1 MKVFV
6 VLRTKAYSFLIN
18 DGSEDKKAKGKNKIC
33 HEGKLKC
40 EDYKK
45 ILETNQLE
53 NELNHLKKIKVN
65 WRVLKKDHKEFIKS
79 NKLISK
85 R

>member
-6 VLRTKAYSFLIN
+6 GLRTKTYSFLI
-18 DGSEDKKAKGKNKIC
+18 DDSSEDKKAKDKSKIC

-45 ILETNQLE
+45 ILETNQLK
-53 NELNHLKKIKVN
+53 NELNHLKN
-65 WRVLKKDHKEFIKS
+65 LK
-79 NKLISK
+79 
-85 R
+85 

>member
-6 VLRTKAYSFLIN
+6 VLRTKTYSFLIN

-40 EDYKK
+40 EDYKT

-53 NELNHLKKIKVN
+53 N
-65 WRVLKKDHKEFIKS
+65 
-79 NKLISK
+79 
-85 R
+85 